1 MASRSREEM
10 TAAVFPVRVFTLEEE
25 EVEEQTEVEEQREE
39 QEVEEQQRMQEALG
53 GAPQVTVR
61 RHRPGGDLTLML
73 RIALGG
79 VNLRVQDGDGGSVFD
94 ISFTSET
101 SSCRVGSQSLLVNH
115 GGLSILL
122 LCKSPADVQNI
133 CQLLFRSDN
142 GRQDGRQER
151 PQDGRQERPQD
162 GPQERRQDGPRS
174 NTADRRMAES
184 VAMKYFM
191 YPGCL
196 SQQQNLLQDYQRT
209 ATYQRAFLDNEED
222 FRDKVV
228 LCVGGGSGILS
239 FFAVQAGAKRVY
251 AVETPPIA
259 EYLKVLLGGNGLS
272 DRVTVLEG
280 GLEKAEL
287 PEEVDLI
294 VSEPIGYLLLHER
307 KLDSFLLARKWLKPK
322 GLMFPSSAEI
332 HLAPFTDDQLYIE
345 QHSRTSF
352 WQQRGFHGINLCG
365 LHTAALNEVLR
376 QPIVDTFDMAALMAS
391 SARHRLDFIKDR
403 EESLHRIEIP
413 FVFRL
418 LQSGLVHGLA
428 FWFDVAFTGSSS
440 TVWLSTAPTE
450 PLTQWYQ
457 VRCLL
462 QTPLF
467 AKLGQTLS
475 GTVLMTTNQR
485 HSYDIHI
492 TATVDQSGFRSGNL
506 LDLKNPF
513 FRMPTWLHG

>member
-25 EVEEQTEVEEQREE
+25 EVEEE
-39 QEVEEQQRMQEALG
+39 EVEEQQRMQEALG

-73 RIALGG
+73 RTAAGPLGG

-94 ISFTSET
+94 ISFSSET
-101 SSCRVGSQSLLVNH
+101 SSCRVGSQSLLVTH

-151 PQDGRQERPQD
+151 PQDGHQERPQD

-209 ATYQRAFLDNEED
+209 ATYQRAFLDNEAD

-272 DRVTVLEG
+272 LCRSCSGVTVSLSVG
-280 GLEKAEL
+280 
-287 PEEVDLI
+287 P
-294 VSEPIGYLLLHER
+294 
-307 KLDSFLLARKWLKPK
+307 AR
-322 GLMFPSSAEI
+322 G
-332 HLAPFTDDQLYIE
+332 
-345 QHSRTSF
+345 
-352 WQQRGFHGINLCG
+352 
-365 LHTAALNEVLR
+365 
-376 QPIVDTFDMAALMAS
+376 
-391 SARHRLDFIKDR
+391 
-403 EESLHRIEIP
+403 
-413 FVFRL
+413 
-418 LQSGLVHGLA
+418 
-428 FWFDVAFTGSSS
+428 
-440 TVWLSTAPTE
+440 
-450 PLTQWYQ
+450 
-457 VRCLL
+457 
-462 QTPLF
+462 
-467 AKLGQTLS
+467 
-475 GTVLMTTNQR
+475 
-485 HSYDIHI
+485 
-492 TATVDQSGFRSGNL
+492 
-506 LDLKNPF
+506 
-513 FRMPTWLHG
+513 